1 MSNPFI
7 RMMQQASVPAS
18 TDLPSPESL
27 ADTFYVYDVEETD
40 EGVRYYGEPLAEK
53 DSVVQQLGP
62 LFRERGYRVQLNY
75 ETGEY
80 VLEATERSTSING
93 VPWTNVVL
101 FLATVAATL
110 LAGSRWYGIDVAAEP
125 AAALGAWPFALSVIG
140 VLAVHEFGHYVFS
153 RYHDVQATLP
163 YFIPLP
169 FNAIGT
175 LGAVIRMKDNIPS
188 RRSLFDI
195 GVAGPLAGIAATI
208 VVAAVGVT
216 LPPIEAPQGSLVAQ
230 IELGYPLLIQG
241 IAALLGEPLSYG
253 PGQMVNPVVV
263 GAWVGAFVTFLNLI
277 PVGQLDGAHVL
288 RALVGDRMGRVQQV
302 VPLLLFGLAGYLV
315 AFEGGRSASI
325 WVLWGFL
332 TLVFSRAGNANPLD
346 ESSVGR
352 SRQAVAAL
360 TLVLGML
367 CFTPIPFAF
376 TP

>member
-1 MSNPFI
+1 
-7 RMMQQASVPAS
+7 MMQQASVPAS

-195 GVAGPLAGIAATI
+195 GVAGPLAGIAATV

>member
-1 MSNPFI
+1 ME
-7 RMMQQASVPAS
+7 QASVLAS

-27 ADTFYVYDVEETD
+27 ADTFYVYDVEATD

-62 LFRERGYRVQLNY
+62 RFRERGYRVQLNY

-80 VLEATERSTSING
+80 VLEATERSTSIDG
-93 VPWTNVVL
+93 VPWTNVIL

-195 GVAGPLAGIAATI
+195 GVAGPLAGIAATV

-241 IAALLGEPLSYG
+241 IAALLGEPLAYG
-253 PGQMVNPVVV
+253 PGAMVNPVVV

-288 RALVGDRMGRVQQV
+288 RALVGDRMSRIQQA
-302 VPLLLFGLAGYLV
+302 VPLLLFGLAGYLI

-332 TLVFSRAGNANPLD
+332 TLVFSRAGNAKPLD

-360 TLVLGML
+360 TLVLGLL
-367 CFTPIPFAF
+367 CFTPIPFAL

>member
-1 MSNPFI
+1 ME
-7 RMMQQASVPAS
+7 QASVSVSA
-18 TDLPSPESL
+18 DVPSPESI
-27 ADTFYVYDVEETD
+27 ADAFHVYDVEETD
-40 EGVRYYGEPLAEK
+40 EGVRYYGEPLTPK
-53 DSVVQQLGP
+53 DRVVQRLGP

-80 VLEATERSTSING
+80 VLEATERSTSIDG
-93 VPWTNVVL
+93 VPWTNVLL
-101 FLATVAATL
+101 FVATVAATL
-110 LAGSRWYGIDVAAEP
+110 LAGSRWYGIDIAAEP
-125 AAALGAWPFALSVIG
+125 AAVLGAWPFALAVIG

-195 GVAGPLAGIAATI
+195 GVAGPLAGLAATI

-253 PGQMVNPVVV
+253 PGSMVNPVVV

-277 PVGQLDGAHVL
+277 PVGQLDGAHVV
-288 RALVGDRMGRVQQV
+288 RALVGDRINRVQQV

-332 TLVFSRAGNANPLD
+332 TLLFSRAGGAKPLD
-346 ESSVGR
+346 ESPVDR
-352 SRQAVAAL
+352 RRQAVAVL
-360 TLVLGML
+360 TLVLGVL

>member
-1 MSNPFI
+1 
-7 RMMQQASVPAS
+7 MQQPSVSGSA
-18 TDLPSPESL
+18 DIPSPESL
-27 ADTFYVYDVEETD
+27 ADSFYVYNVEETD
-40 EGVRYYGEPLAEK
+40 DGVRYYGEPLAEK

-62 LFRERGYRVQLNY
+62 LFRERGYRVQLTY

-80 VLEATERSTSING
+80 ILEATERSTSIDG
-93 VPWTNVVL
+93 VPWTNVIL

-110 LAGSRWYGIDVAAEP
+110 LAGSRWYGIDIGSDPV
-125 AAALGAWPFALSVIG
+125 AALGAWPFALSVIG
-140 VLAVHEFGHYVFS
+140 VLAIHEFGHYVFS

-216 LPPIEAPQGSLVAQ
+216 LPPIQAPDGSLVAQ
-230 IELGYPLLIQG
+230 IDLGYPLLIQG
-241 IAALLGEPLSYG
+241 IATLLGEPLSYG
-253 PGQMVNPVVV
+253 PGEMVNPVVV
-263 GAWVGAFVTFLNLI
+263 GAWVGAFITFLNLI

-332 TLVFSRAGNANPLD
+332 TLIFSRAGNAKPLD

-360 TLVLGML
+360 TIVLGLL

>member
-1 MSNPFI
+1 
-7 RMMQQASVPAS
+7 MQQPSVPGS
-18 TDLPSPESL
+18 VDIPSPESL
-27 ADTFYVYDVEETD
+27 ADSFYVYNVEETD
-40 EGVRYYGEPLAEK
+40 DGVRYYGEPLSEK
-53 DSVVQQLGP
+53 DSVVQELGP
-62 LFRERGYRVQLNY
+62 LFRERGYRVQLTY

-80 VLEATERSTSING
+80 VLEATERSTSIDG
-93 VPWTNVVL
+93 VPWTNVIL

-110 LAGSRWYGIDVAAEP
+110 LAGSRWYGIDIGSDPV
-125 AAALGAWPFALSVIG
+125 AALGAWPFALSVMG
-140 VLAVHEFGHYVFS
+140 VLAIHELGHYVFS

-195 GVAGPLAGIAATI
+195 GVAGPLAGIAATV

-216 LPPIEAPQGSLVAQ
+216 LPPIQAPDGSLVAQ
-230 IELGYPLLIQG
+230 IQLGYPLLIQG

-253 PGQMVNPVVV
+253 SGEMVNPVVV
-263 GAWVGAFVTFLNLI
+263 GAWVGAFITFLNLI

-302 VPLLLFGLAGYLV
+302 VPLLLFGLAGYLI

-332 TLVFSRAGNANPLD
+332 TLIFSRAGNARPLD

-360 TLVLGML
+360 TIVLGLL